1 MIDVTKIKNFSAI
14 KYWKHAKFSF
24 IFVKNYAMKNSLFI
38 YCFILVSLVSF
49 AQPEENQ
56 TSKEFQD
63 NINKEYANKEES
75 PLMEEDFKSFKGLDF
90 YPINEKYIVAAK
102 FVRTANEKNFKM
114 KTTGNRTPEYVKYG
128 ELTFTLDNKEF
139 KLNVYQNIELVKKE
153 GFADYL
159 FLPFSDLTCGKESYI
174 GGRYIDM
181 RIPKGATAT
190 IDFNK
195 AYNPYCAYN
204 HKYSC
209 PIVPLDNNL
218 KTEILAGVKKFHD

>member
-1 MIDVTKIKNFSAI
+1 
-14 KYWKHAKFSF
+14 
-24 IFVKNYAMKNSLFI
+24 MKNIVFSGLFLLASI
-38 YCFILVSLVSF
+38 NLF
-49 AQPEENQ
+49 AQSEENQ

-63 NINKEYANKEES
+63 TINKEYANKDES
-75 PLMEEDFKSFKGLDF
+75 PLMEEDLKSFKGLDF
-90 YPINEKYIVAAK
+90 YPINEKYIVTAK

-114 KTTGNRTPEYVKYG
+114 KMTGTRTPEYVKYG
-128 ELTFTLDNKEF
+128 ELHFQLDGKDF
-139 KLNVYQNIELVKKE
+139 KLNVYQNIELMKKE
-153 GFADYL
+153 GYADYL

-181 RIPKGATAT
+181 RIPNADAAI

-218 KTEILAGVKKFHD
+218 KIEILAGVKKFHD